1 LVSYFVFMLQ
11 KIKNSF
17 ALAFGNIR
25 SNLFHTFLSVLGIV
39 IGVAALVSILSLID
53 GMERMAREQ
62 ISSTTSLNAIM
73 VQSRSHKSV
82 NDVRIKRDTF
92 YVIDYDHFQQLK
104 SVLTKPADGVY
115 RTSLAGEVVFENGKR
130 IGAYAW
136 TSAAPIRSDTAKFT
150 GAIYQVDDVDQKRNV
165 VVVNQAFVTAALLDS
180 ITIEPGQVVN
190 FLGKELKVIG
200 IVPEPKVKAPQ
211 IYFPITLLTT
221 VELYAHPPMVY
232 MDAKRTEDI
241 PFLKEEITNWL
252 EKNYGQAQ
260 ENFTIQTNDF
270 RIDQATKAFLLFRV
284 IMGLIVGISVLVGGI
299 GVMNVLLISVT
310 ERTAEIGIRKAT
322 GANRRDIVLLFLS
335 ESITVS
341 AFGSFLGLVI
351 GVLGTMII
359 IPIVTAITK
368 VPFQAD
374 YTLNTLFIITI
385 VSLLVGIVFGTYPA
399 IRASRLNPVDAIRHE

>member
-1 LVSYFVFMLQ
+1 MLQ

-73 VQSRSHKSV
+73 VQSRSQKSV
-82 NDVRIKRDTF
+82 NDVWIKRDTF
-92 YVIDYDHFQQLK
+92 YVIDYNHFKQLT
-104 SVLTKPADGVY
+104 SALTKPAEGFF
-115 RTSLAGEVVFENGKR
+115 RTSLSGEVVFNNNKR

-165 VVVNQAFVTAALLDS
+165 VVVNQGFVTAALLDS

-211 IYFPITLLTT
+211 IYFPITLLNAA
-221 VELYAHPPMVY
+221 ELYAHPPMVY
-232 MDAKRTEDI
+232 MDAKKTEDI
-241 PFLKEEITNWL
+241 PLLKEEITNWL

>member
-1 LVSYFVFMLQ
+1 MNLVKL
-11 KIKNSF
+11 
-17 ALAFGNIR
+17 
-25 SNLFHTFLSVLGIV
+25 
-39 IGVAALVSILSLID
+39 LIF
-53 GMERMAREQ
+53 
-62 ISSTTSLNAIM
+62 S
-73 VQSRSHKSV
+73 
-82 NDVRIKRDTF
+82 
-92 YVIDYDHFQQLK
+92 
-104 SVLTKPADGVY
+104 
-115 RTSLAGEVVFENGKR
+115 
-130 IGAYAW
+130 
-136 TSAAPIRSDTAKFT
+136 
-150 GAIYQVDDVDQKRNV
+150 
-165 VVVNQAFVTAALLDS
+165 
-180 ITIEPGQVVN
+180 
-190 FLGKELKVIG
+190 GKELKVIG

-211 IYFPITLLTT
+211 IYFPITLLTPA
-221 VELYAHPPMVY
+221 ELYAHPPMVY
-232 MDAKRTEDI
+232 MDAKKTEDI
-241 PFLKEEITNWL
+241 PLLKEEITNWL
-252 EKNYGQAQ
+252 EKNYGRVQ

-341 AFGSFLGLVI
+341 AFGSLLGLVI

-385 VSLLVGIVFGTYPA
+385 VSLFIGIVFGTYPA